1 MKKVVFLLMMITV
14 LLSSCGEY
22 NKILKST
29 DYELKYSYAKKYF
42 NAKQYSKSA
51 TLLDELV
58 PVLKGSAQAEESL
71 YLLAQSYYGQKDYQT
86 ASQYFNTYYTTYPK
100 GEYTELARYYSGYGL
115 YLDSPDPRLDQA
127 QTYEAIN
134 QLQLYLEYYPQS
146 ERAKEAQNIMFE
158 LQEKL
163 AYKELLAVRLY
174 FNLGTYMGNNYLSCV
189 ITAQNALKNY
199 PYSKYREEFMF
210 YTIRAKYEL
219 AVVSVEEKLQGRYR
233 EVVDEYYNYMNEYP
247 EGKYVK
253 QVQKFYD
260 YASKRITD
268 AYQANLINKTKM
280 DYRKSNA
287 PTNTVTRD
295 MMKLSEETGNV
306 YETVAIIS
314 KRANQISVE
323 MKQDLEKK
331 LQEFASY
338 NDNLEEVFENREQI
352 EISRYYE
359 KLPKSTLIA
368 AQEYEDGKVYYK
380 NPAKEKN
387 NF

>member
-42 NAKQYSKSA
+42 NAKQYNKSA

-58 PVLKGSAQAEESL
+58 TIFKGTAYAEESL

-100 GEYTELARYYSGYGL
+100 GEYTELSRYYSGYGL
-115 YLDSPDPRLDQA
+115 YLDSPDPRLDQT

-146 ERAKEAQNIMFE
+146 ERAAEAQKIMFE

-174 FNLGTYMGNNYLSCV
+174 FNLGIYMRDNNYLSAV
-189 ITAQNALKNY
+189 ITAENALKNY

-210 YTIRAKYEL
+210 YVLRAKYEQ
-219 AVVSVEEKLQGRYR
+219 AIASVEEKLQGRYR
-233 EVVDEYYNYMNEYP
+233 EVVDEYYTYMNEYP

-253 QVQKFYD
+253 QAQKFYD

-268 AYQANLINKTKM
+268 
-280 DYRKSNA
+280 
-287 PTNTVTRD
+287 
-295 MMKLSEETGNV
+295 V
-306 YETVAIIS
+306 Y
-314 KRANQISVE
+314 
-323 MKQDLEKK
+323 
-331 LQEFASY
+331 
-338 NDNLEEVFENREQI
+338 
-352 EISRYYE
+352 
-359 KLPKSTLIA
+359 
-368 AQEYEDGKVYYK
+368 
-380 NPAKEKN
+380 
-387 NF
+387 

>member
-58 PVLKGSAQAEESL
+58 PIFKGSAQAEESL

-100 GEYTELARYYSGYGL
+100 GEYTELACPYPDSPDFLLNRLVFLG
-115 YLDSPDPRLDQA
+115 YLDSPDPRLDQT

-219 AVVSVEEKLQGRYR
+219 AIVSVEEKLQGRYR

-260 YASKRITD
+260 YASKRIT
-268 AYQANLINKTKM
+268 
-280 DYRKSNA
+280 
-287 PTNTVTRD
+287 NT
-295 MMKLSEETGNV
+295 
-306 YETVAIIS
+306 Y
-314 KRANQISVE
+314 
-323 MKQDLEKK
+323 
-331 LQEFASY
+331 
-338 NDNLEEVFENREQI
+338 
-352 EISRYYE
+352 
-359 KLPKSTLIA
+359 
-368 AQEYEDGKVYYK
+368 
-380 NPAKEKN
+380 
-387 NF
+387 